1 MKQEF
6 CIWWPMIRTE
16 RASFTWP
23 WKLSM
28 FWTSMIPVPSTP
40 MLNEEPVSGC
50 SKWFWPV
57 ANTSKSIDYIYFCCR
72 YFILRTFFGISQFCK
87 IRRFIF
93 CQGVAE
99 RNHSTYEESGRQRL
113 AIGSNIA
120 CDFQLGQ
127 RKSGETVM
135 TWENTLSLWR
145 NKNKATGIPE
155 GLGIGKQCAR
165 VFH

>member
-16 RASFTWP
+16 RVSFTWP

-93 CQGVAE
+93 LPGSRWAKSFHLWGIRASTT
-99 RNHSTYEESGRQRL
+99 RNRIKYCVWFS
-113 AIGSNIA
+113 IGPKKIGWN
-120 CDFQLGQ
+120 CNDL
-127 RKSGETVM
+127 RKYIIFM
-135 TWENTLSLWR
+135 
-145 NKNKATGIPE
+145 K
-155 GLGIGKQCAR
+155 KQK
-165 VFH
+165 